1 MDGIAQQNVHQD
13 ARLGCMP
20 GGCTAAV
27 GAQAGE
33 QILQRATVSMACV
46 EHSVSKRGQQ
56 CELIQ
61 NLEPNPNLQ
70 S

>member
-1 MDGIAQQNVHQD
+1 MDGMIAQQNVHQD

-33 QILQRATVSMACV
+33 QILQRATVSMAYYV
-46 EHSVSKRGQQ
+46 
-56 CELIQ
+56 
-61 NLEPNPNLQ
+61 
-70 S
+70 